1 MDEDNNVIDFIEF
14 RMHRIIEEIAQDG
27 QFDLA
32 RQMSD
37 ALDMYIMGEVSIE
50 FIEGWPLVT
59 KTGKK

>member
-1 MDEDNNVIDFIEF
+1 MDEVNNVIDFIEF
-14 RMHRIIEEIAQDG
+14 RMHRIIEETAQGG

-37 ALDMYIMGEVSIE
+37 ALDMYIMGEASIE